1 MQCTRG
7 FLSSLVLLVSLCTS
21 VQLAPPA
28 WAAPERSLEVY
39 AIDVEGGQST
49 LIVSPSGE
57 SMLID
62 TGWPGFDGRDA
73 ARIGAAAKA
82 AGVSKL
88 DYLLITHFHRDHVG
102 GVPQLA
108 GRMKIGTFVDHG
120 KNLEDSNVTREDYA
134 AYEKAVAGAKRISP
148 NPGDRIPIMGLEV
161 EVLTA
166 AGEHI
171 SKPLAGAGEPNPL
184 CASEKAG
191 ETDPSENARSLGV
204 LITYGKLRMLDIGD
218 LSKQKEMELVCPN
231 NLIGRVDLFIV
242 THHGS
247 DSSNPAALVH
257 AIRPRVAIMDNG
269 AKKGGSSVAW
279 TTVTSSPGLQDF
291 WQLHY
296 AVDGGKD
303 HNVAPDLIANPE
315 GAAGAGEDK
324 GNYIHVTAKADGTMT
339 QVNQRNGFKKDYGLQ
354 PPKLS
359 GSAH

>member
-1 MQCTRG
+1 
-7 FLSSLVLLVSLCTS
+7 
-21 VQLAPPA
+21 
-28 WAAPERSLEVY
+28 
-39 AIDVEGGQST
+39 
-49 LIVSPSGE
+49 
-57 SMLID
+57 
-62 TGWPGFDGRDA
+62 
-73 ARIGAAAKA
+73 
-82 AGVSKL
+82 
-88 DYLLITHFHRDHVG
+88 
-102 GVPQLA
+102 
-108 GRMKIGTFVDHG
+108 
-120 KNLEDSNVTREDYA
+120 VTREDYA

-148 NPGDRIPIMGLEV
+148 KPGDRIPIMGLEV

-184 CASEKAG
+184 CAAEKDG
-191 ETDPSENARSLGV
+191 EPDPSENARSLGV
-204 LITYGKLRMLDIGD
+204 LITYGKIRVLDIGD

-257 AIRPRVAIMDNG
+257 VIRPRVAIMDNG
-269 AKKGGSSVAW
+269 AKKGGSSVVW
-279 TTVTSSPGLQDF
+279 TTVTSSPGLQDL

-296 AVDGGKD
+296 AMDGGKD

-315 GAAGAGEDK
+315 GAAGGGEDK
-324 GNYIHVTAKADGTMT
+324 GNYIHVTGKADGTMT
-339 QVNQRNGFKKDYGLQ
+339 VVNQRNGFKKDYGLQ